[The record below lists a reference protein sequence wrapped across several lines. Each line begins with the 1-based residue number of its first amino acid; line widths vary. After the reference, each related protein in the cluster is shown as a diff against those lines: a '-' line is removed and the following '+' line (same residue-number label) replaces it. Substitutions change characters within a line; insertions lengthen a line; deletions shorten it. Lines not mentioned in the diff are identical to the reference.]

1 MISTVKVTMNKKVFW
16 ISAGVAFVIATL
28 AIGVV
33 AVFTTPWYTILC
45 GISLLI
51 TLFIADGC
59 KKAVWMEEWHKE
71 AVKKAENMTPK
82 TNIEKQ

>member
-1 MISTVKVTMNKKVFW
+1 MNKKVFW

-33 AVFTTPWYTILC
+33 AVFTTPWYTVLC
-45 GISLLI
+45 GISLII

-59 KKAVWMEEWHKE
+59 KKA
-71 AVKKAENMTPK
+71 ENNSSEINQDGTTDLVNRP
-82 TNIEKQ
+82 Q